1 VAWTAQTGYQSPCTR
16 RLPQA
21 NSIITNN
28 FTTLQH
34 KGNGMILGICGLIGA
49 GKDTIADYLV
59 NIHEFRR
66 ESFANTLKDAVA
78 HVFGWDRELL
88 EGRTKQ
94 SRAWREQRD
103 EWWSDRLGMAI
114 TPRWVLQYWGTE
126 VARRGFHDDIWI
138 ASLENKIRKITDDV
152 VISDCRFA
160 NEIQAIRNQG
170 GIVVRVTRGEVPPWY
185 NWAVEYNNSAIMRRG
200 EMMRTADQEE
210 SPIKYKIHL
219 SEWAWAGTKFDHVFD
234 NNGLLD
240 DLYKSINDLVL
251 SLSHPVSTVN
261 PAR

>member
-1 VAWTAQTGYQSPCTR
+1 M
-16 RLPQA
+16 
-21 NSIITNN
+21 II
-28 FTTLQH
+28 
-34 KGNGMILGICGLIGA
+34 GIMGFIGS
-49 GKDTIADYLV
+49 GKDTVADYLA
-59 NIHEFRR
+59 NIHQFRR
-66 ESFANTLKDAVA
+66 ESFASTLKDSVA
-78 HVFGWDRELL
+78 AVFGWDRTLL
-88 EGRTKQ
+88 EGRTRQ
-94 SRAWREQRD
+94 SREWREQVD
-103 EWWSDRLGMAI
+103 PWWANRLNLPHL
-114 TPRWVLQYWGTE
+114 TPRWVLQQWGTE
-126 VARRGFHDDIWI
+126 VVRKSFHDDTWI

-152 VISDCRFA
+152 VISDCRFV

-170 GIVVRVTRGEVPPWY
+170 GIVVRVTRGDVPPWY

-200 EMMRTADQEE
+200 EMMRTAEQEE

-261 PAR
+261 PAT